1 MDAQPV
7 SVVVPTYRRSR
18 FLERALRSVV
28 EQTHDAWELI
38 IVDDNGDA
46 DPHQQRTLE
55 RVRPFL
61 EDRRVRY
68 VAHERN
74 RGGSAARNTGI
85 RTASADYVAFLD
97 DDDEWHP
104 EFLARQL
111 DAFRDHDADVALVC
125 APYVQV
131 GDPDGEIVVR
141 PRLVDRLDRELLMRN
156 VVGPT
161 SCVTCRRDALV
172 EVGGFDEELPAMQ
185 DLDLYARLAMRYR
198 FVAIDVPLVRYHLH
212 DAGSIGRDLTGSA
225 AARRAFDAKYRHL
238 IEVDPEVRRYR
249 LEESADI
256 HFRANQPVEAA
267 KGYRALLRSRPHRVD
282 FLIFFLLA
290 RLGLCEETTRA
301 RHHWGAFRTGLWRR
315 LRRRRVEG
323 GRAT

>member
-1 MDAQPV
+1 
-7 SVVVPTYRRSR
+7 
-18 FLERALRSVV
+18 
-28 EQTHDAWELI
+28 
-38 IVDDNGDA
+38 
-46 DPHQQRTLE
+46 
-55 RVRPFL
+55 
-61 EDRRVRY
+61 
-68 VAHERN
+68 
-74 RGGSAARNTGI
+74 
-85 RTASADYVAFLD
+85 
-97 DDDEWHP
+97 
-104 EFLARQL
+104 
-111 DAFRDHDADVALVC
+111 
-125 APYVQV
+125 
-131 GDPDGEIVVR
+131 
-141 PRLVDRLDRELLMRN
+141 
-156 VVGPT
+156 
-161 SCVTCRRDALV
+161 
-172 EVGGFDEELPAMQ
+172 MQ